1 MQDFYLRQGIW
12 LSQVSVIL
20 QPARDWRR
28 CGLGCKAGG
37 AWLRGGTLNALA
49 YVSSTHLQTVPLTS
63 RVVITPCVCVPP
75 VTLAVY
81 IEVADKIDM

>member
-1 MQDFYLRQGIW
+1 MQSGRGGGW
-12 LSQVSVIL
+12 NPV
-20 QPARDWRR
+20 
-28 CGLGCKAGG
+28 G
-37 AWLRGGTLNALA
+37 AWLSGGTLNALA

-63 RVVITPCVCVPP
+63 RVVVTPCVCIPP